1 MFNLTAIREQTI
13 LNIRDFDGWYGQKQI
28 LKNINMDIYK
38 NKISAIIGPSGCG
51 KTTLLRSI
59 NRINDEISDYKT
71 SGEIIFEGK
80 NIYDKDVDLTLL
92 RKKIGMVFQKPVPFP
107 MSIYDNVAF
116 GLKIHGIKDKRKRD
130 EIVKLALKRAAL
142 WDEVKDELDKPA
154 RELSGGQQQRLC
166 IARAL
171 AVDPEILLLDE
182 PTSALDP
189 IATQKIENL
198 IEHLSEE
205 YTIIIVTHN
214 LAQATR
220 ISDYMY
226 FMYQGELIEWGPT
239 RIMVRSPKKQLTED
253 YLDGKIS

>member
-1 MFNLTAIREQTI
+1 MFEQITTEQTI
-13 LNIRDFDGWYGQKQI
+13 LNIRNFNGWYEQKHI
-28 LKNINMDIYK
+28 LKNINMDMFK

-59 NRINDEISDYKT
+59 NRINDEVSDYKA
-71 SGEIIFEGK
+71 SGEIIYDGK
-80 NIYDKDVDLTLL
+80 NIYDKDIDLTLL

-107 MSIYDNVAF
+107 MSIYDNIAF
-116 GLKIHGIKDKRKRD
+116 GLKIHGIKDKRRRD
-130 EIVKLALKRAAL
+130 EIVRLALKRAAL

-154 RELSGGQQQRLC
+154 KALSGGQQQRLC

-205 YTIIIVTHN
+205 YSIIIVTHN

-239 RIMVRSPKKQLTED
+239 RNMVRSPKKQLTED
-253 YLDGKIS
+253 YLNGRIS

>member
-1 MFNLTAIREQTI
+1 MFEQIITEKTI
-13 LNIRDFDGWYGQKQI
+13 LKIINFNGWYDQKQI
-28 LKNINMDIYK
+28 LKNINMDMFK

-59 NRINDEISDYKT
+59 NRINDEIPDYRA
-71 SGEIIFEGK
+71 SGEIIYDGK
-80 NIYDKDVDLTLL
+80 NIYDKDIDITML

-107 MSIYDNVAF
+107 MSIYENVAF
-116 GLKIHGIKDKRKRD
+116 GLKIHGLKDKRRID
-130 EIVKLALKRAAL
+130 EIVRLALKRAAL
-142 WDEVKDELDKPA
+142 WDEVKDELNKPA
-154 RELSGGQQQRLC
+154 RNLSGGQQQRLC

-198 IEHLSEE
+198 IEHLSED
-205 YTIIIVTHN
+205 YSIIIVTHN

-239 RIMVRSPKKQLTED
+239 RNMVRNPKKQLTED
-253 YLDGKIS
+253 YLNGRIS